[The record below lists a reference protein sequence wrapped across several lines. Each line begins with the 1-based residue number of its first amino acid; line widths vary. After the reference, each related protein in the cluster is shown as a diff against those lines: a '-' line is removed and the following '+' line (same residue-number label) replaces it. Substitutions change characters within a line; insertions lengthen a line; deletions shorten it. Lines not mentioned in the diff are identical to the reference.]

1 VDLKFICKIMA
12 HDLKINIGSKF
23 VLNALHPK
31 AFDGRS
37 CLLFHIRCTKLSDK
51 AYTHSHNLKK
61 VIEKIQKQELDDENN
76 NDDGEDETD
85 EKGKKNKPGLKKGFS
100 VGTSVMSPIKPMLA
114 RYVSL
119 ITLIFSC

>member
-1 VDLKFICKIMA
+1 VDLKFICKLLA

-31 AFDGRS
+31 AFDGRTQS
-37 CLLFHIRCTKLSDK
+37 CCQNVLIHEK

-61 VIEKIQKQELDDENN
+61 VVEKVQNQELEDDDQNDEQDEEN
-76 NDDGEDETD
+76 ED
-85 EKGKKNKPGLKKGFS
+85 EKGKKKKPALKKGFS

-114 RYVSL
+114 K
-119 ITLIFSC
+119 